1 MNVNTRILICIL
13 LIAAFLFAAGC
24 SKGTTDRS
32 AHFTPSPV
40 IPSPTSL
47 STSMVTATTREELV
61 AFVRSAVA
69 YAHTNTK
76 EKALLEFSKK
86 NGSFVKG
93 ELYIYAYDFNGTT
106 IAHPVN
112 PEKIGINR
120 LNEKDAYNNLFIKDL
135 RYAAYNGTG
144 FSEYYYINPLHN
156 NAVEKK
162 LGYVEKIDDQWWLG
176 SGIYEAQV
184 NPVLPIDNGT
194 PVTPEEVKAFVE
206 SAAAYARQNEKAVA
220 LAAFNDPK
228 GPFVKGSVYVYALDY
243 NGITLA
249 LPFQRDLVSQDFSLL
264 SDATGQKFVKTEIT
278 LAKNGG
284 GFLLFQYPNPSH
296 GNAIEP
302 KLSYVKPVDDTYWIG
317 AGTYISGNTEKD
329 ARVKTFVEEAKAYA
343 QKHGKEQALVA
354 FNRKDGDFIKDDLY
368 IFADD
373 YNATVLAWPYRP
385 DQIGVNRINA
395 TDLLGNEYMKEMV
408 ATAKRGNGTVLY
420 FSENPLHNNA
430 TELKSSYIQD
440 IDGTWFIGAG
450 TYLAP
455 GAVTRTPVI
464 PSAPA
469 SIRTRDELVNYV
481 QEAQAYALNKGREI
495 ALVDFNNQNG
505 QFTKGESYIFA
516 YTSNGTTLALPF
528 QPELIGTNRWN
539 ITDPEGVRYIHDMA
553 RTAQG
558 GSGFVQYRYPD
569 PAENF
574 SVKVKTSY
582 VVDVDGSWFV
592 GSGIY
597 AKD

>member
-1 MNVNTRILICIL
+1 
-13 LIAAFLFAAGC
+13 
-24 SKGTTDRS
+24 
-32 AHFTPSPV
+32 
-40 IPSPTSL
+40 
-47 STSMVTATTREELV
+47 MVTATSREELV

-76 EKALLEFSKK
+76 ENALLEFSNK

-106 IAHPVN
+106 IAHQVN

-144 FSEYYYINPLHN
+144 FSEDYYINPLHN
-156 NAVEKK
+156 NSVEKK
-162 LGYVEKIDDQWWLG
+162 LGYVEKIDDRWWLG
-176 SGIYEAQV
+176 SGIYEAPI
-184 NPVLPIDNGT
+184 NPVMPIDNGT
-194 PVTPEEVKAFVE
+194 PVTPDEVKAFVE
-206 SAAAYARQNEKAVA
+206 SAATYARKSGKAAA

-243 NGITLA
+243 NGTTLA
-249 LPFQRDLVSQDFSLL
+249 LPFQRDLVSQDFSML
-264 SDATGQKFVKTEIT
+264 SDAMGQKFVKTEIS

-284 GFLLFQYPNPSH
+284 GFLLFQYPNPAHSYV
-296 GNAIEP
+296 IEP
-302 KLSYVKPVDDTYWIG
+302 KLSYVRPVDDTYWIG
-317 AGTYISGNTEKD
+317 AGTYISGNREKD
-329 ARVKTFVEEAKAYA
+329 ARVKTFVEGAKAYA
-343 QKHGKEQALVA
+343 LKHGKEQALAA
-354 FNRKDGDFIKDDLY
+354 FNRQDGDFIKDDLY

-395 TDLLGNEYMKEMV
+395 IDLLGNEYMKEMA
-408 ATAKRGNGTVLY
+408 ATANQGNGTMLY

-430 TELKSSYIQD
+430 TELKSSYVLD

-450 TYLAP
+450 TYQAP
-455 GAVTRTPVI
+455 GAVTLTPVTS
-464 PSAPA
+464 SAPA
-469 SIRTRDELVNYV
+469 PIRTRDELVKYV
-481 QEAQAYALNKGREI
+481 QVAKAYALSQGREM
-495 ALVDFNNQNG
+495 ALLKFNNKTG
-505 QFTKGESYIFA
+505 QFTNGESYIFA

-528 QPELIGTNRWN
+528 QPELIGTSRWN
-539 ITDPEGVRYIHDMA
+539 NTDPDGVRYIQDMA
-553 RTAQG
+553 RIAED

-574 SVKVKTSY
+574 SLKLKTSY

>member
-1 MNVNTRILICIL
+1 MIVNTRILICIL
-13 LIAAFLFAAGC
+13 LIAAFLFTAGC
-24 SKGTTDRS
+24 TKGKTDSS
-32 AHFTPSPV
+32 AILSPSLVTPSTTS
-40 IPSPTSL
+40 IPTS
-47 STSMVTATTREELV
+47 VVRATTREELV
-61 AFVRSAVA
+61 AFIRNAVA
-69 YAHTNTK
+69 YAHANEK
-76 EKALLEFSKK
+76 EKVLLEFSKK
-86 NGSFVKG
+86 NGSFVQG
-93 ELYIYAYDFNGTT
+93 ELYIYAYNFNGTT

-120 LNEKDAYNNLFIKDL
+120 LYEKDAYNNLFIKDL

-162 LGYVEKIDDQWWLG
+162 LGYVEKVDDHWWLG
-176 SGIYEAQV
+176 SGIYEAPV
-184 NPVLPIDNGT
+184 NPDIQSDTGA

-206 SAAAYARQNEKAVA
+206 SAAIYAQQSGKTAA

-249 LPFQRDLVSQDFSLL
+249 LPFQQDLVYQDFSML

-284 GFLLFQYPNPSH
+284 GFLLFQYPNPAH

-317 AGTYISGNTEKD
+317 AGTYISGNSEKD
-329 ARVKTFVEEAKAYA
+329 ARVKTFVESAKAYA

-354 FNRKDGDFIKDDLY
+354 FNRSYGDFIKNDLY

-408 ATAKRGNGTVLY
+408 AIAKRGNGTV
-420 FSENPLHNNA
+420 
-430 TELKSSYIQD
+430 
-440 IDGTWFIGAG
+440 
-450 TYLAP
+450 
-455 GAVTRTPVI
+455 
-464 PSAPA
+464 
-469 SIRTRDELVNYV
+469 
-481 QEAQAYALNKGREI
+481 
-495 ALVDFNNQNG
+495 
-505 QFTKGESYIFA
+505 
-516 YTSNGTTLALPF
+516 
-528 QPELIGTNRWN
+528 
-539 ITDPEGVRYIHDMA
+539 
-553 RTAQG
+553 
-558 GSGFVQYRYPD
+558 
-569 PAENF
+569 
-574 SVKVKTSY
+574 
-582 VVDVDGSWFV
+582 
-592 GSGIY
+592 
-597 AKD
+597 